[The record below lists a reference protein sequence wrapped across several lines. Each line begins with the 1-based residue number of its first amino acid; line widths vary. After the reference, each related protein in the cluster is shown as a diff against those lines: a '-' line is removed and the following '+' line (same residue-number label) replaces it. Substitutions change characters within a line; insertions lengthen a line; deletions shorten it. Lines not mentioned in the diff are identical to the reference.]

1 MILLAHS
8 ASGAIWA
15 ALIEPWEV
23 HPALV
28 HFPIALLL
36 SGVLLG
42 LYAWWRGRPALDR
55 VATGLLIAG
64 VVGGLVTALAG
75 LLAMFTLPAITPE
88 SGDLMLWHLG
98 LQLVAVVLFALV
110 AWLGWRAWQTGP
122 AVGVRV
128 LGWVAAALLLV
139 GSGIGG
145 YIVYHGG
152 AGVEPEL
159 LSRAVREGHNPGEER
174 AATPERGQQ
183 AAVAQ
188 DGSR

>member
-1 MILLAHS
+1 MIPLAHS
-8 ASGAIWA
+8 ASGVVWA
-15 ALIEPWEV
+15 ALIEPWEI

-36 SGVLLG
+36 SGVVLG
-42 LYAWWRGRPALDR
+42 LYAWWRGRPGLAR

-64 VVGGLVTALAG
+64 VMGGLVTGLAG
-75 LLAMFTLPAITPE
+75 VLAMFTLPAITPE

-98 LQLVAVVLFALV
+98 LQLAAVVLFAVV

-122 AVGVRV
+122 AVGVRL
-128 LGWVAAALLLV
+128 LGWVAAALLVV

-159 LSRAVREGHNPGEER
+159 LSRAVREGHNPGEGHDATSHAR
-174 AATPERGQQ
+174 QHAASSQHG
-183 AAVAQ
+183 
-188 DGSR
+188 GH